1 MTKFVRLITAALAVA
16 VLSAAAVSGLYAASR
31 AVLSGRAPVTFTA
44 MPSGGRPDDETL
56 SDQQDTLNNAGF
68 NVSVNEDGVVLMAS
82 NVSSLWGDPQTYHDN
97 LIEAGILSYRL
108 YEGTR
113 CERAETLTVVLDLS
127 DYYFQTLGGSCFDGL
142 AYAMLGNAYGM
153 NGAVTFDIDVGIFAA
168 DGTPA
173 RTAEGRVLGGGQ
185 SVVDGREYSTYAL
198 EIILPDIGEDVMT
211 FDVNSLNFQNSGAP
225 DTLTLDIAAMS
236 LVYGPDAPK
245 RLVIQPGAAGQWAYG
260 QPLHIHFVGR
270 TEDQLQYALARA
282 LEGAGNFD
290 MTYLNRGTAFSC
302 EVFAADSG
310 RQATLRAGVTKT
322 KTGSYGTGAAEIR
335 LDVFGGQGAAETAD
349 RIAVLDLCHWLAYA
363 NTQVDVSGYDLVLR
377 HVKRTDN
384 GFDRDGA
391 GTVTYG
397 NADADGLHEATCTH
411 SGVIGYFAAGR
422 RLYDAGRNPIV

>member
-16 VLSAAAVSGLYAASR
+16 VLSAAAISGLYAASR

-44 MPSGGRPDDETL
+44 MPSGGRPDDGTL
-56 SDQQDTLNNAGF
+56 SDQRDTLNNAGF
-68 NVSVNEDGVVLMAS
+68 NVSVEDGVVLMA
-82 NVSSLWGDPQTYHDN
+82 NNFESLSKDPQIYHDN

-108 YEGTR
+108 YEGMR

-153 NGAVTFDIDVGIFAA
+153 NGAVTFDIEVGIFAA

-173 RTAEGRVLGGGQ
+173 GKAKGLVSGGGQ

-211 FDVNSLNFQNSGAP
+211 FDVNSLNFNNSGAP
-225 DTLTLDIAAMS
+225 DALTLDITRMS

-245 RLVIQPGAAGQWAYG
+245 RLVIEPGAAGQWTEG
-260 QPLHIHFVGR
+260 QPLHIHFVGG
-270 TEDQLQYALARA
+270 TEDQLQYALARS

-290 MTYLNRGTAFSC
+290 MTYMERGDAFSC
-302 EVFAADSG
+302 EVFAAEG
-310 RQATLRAGVTKT
+310 GQTVLRAGVTKT
-322 KTGSYGTGAAEIR
+322 KTGNYTTTETRI
-335 LDVFGGQGAAETAD
+335 DVFGPPGQGEEAD

-363 NTQVDVSGYDLVLR
+363 NTQVDVSVDLVLR

-397 NADADGLHEATCTH
+397 NADADGLHEVVCTH
-411 SGVIGYFAAGR
+411 SGVIGYFAEGR
-422 RLYDAGRNPIV
+422 RLYDAGRNPIA

>member
-1 MTKFVRLITAALAVA
+1 MTRTLRLIAAALAA
-16 VLSAAAVSGLYAASR
+16 AALLAAAVFGLYAARR
-31 AVLSGRAPVTFTA
+31 AVVSGRAPVTFTA

-56 SDQQDTLNNAGF
+56 SDQMDTLNNAGF
-68 NVSVNEDGVVLMAS
+68 NVSVNEDGVVLMA
-82 NVSSLWGDPQTYHDN
+82 NNAESLWGDVETIHAN

-113 CERAETLTVVLDLS
+113 CERTETLTVVLDLS
-127 DYYFQTLGGSCFDGL
+127 DYYFQTLGGSCLDGL
-142 AYAMLGNAYGM
+142 AYAMLGNAHGM
-153 NGAVTFDIDVGIFAA
+153 NGAVTFDIDVGLYAA

-173 RTAEGRVLGGGQ
+173 GTAEGRVSGGGR

-198 EIILPDIGEDVMT
+198 EIILPDIGGDVMT
-211 FDVNSLNFQNSGAP
+211 FDVNSLNFNNSGAP
-225 DTLTLDIAAMS
+225 DALTLDITRMS

-245 RLVIQPGAAGQWAYG
+245 RLVIEPGAAGQWTDG
-260 QPLHIHFVGR
+260 QPLHIHFVGG

-290 MTYLNRGTAFSC
+290 MTYMERGDAFSC
-302 EVFAADSG
+302 EVFAAEG
-310 RQATLRAGVTKT
+310 GGQALRAGVTKT
-322 KTGSYGTGAAEIR
+322 KTGNYTTTETRI
-335 LDVFGGQGAAETAD
+335 DVFGPPGQGEEAD

>member
-16 VLSAAAVSGLYAASR
+16 VLSAAAISGLYAASR

-44 MPSGGRPDDETL
+44 MPSGGRPDDGTL
-56 SDQQDTLNNAGF
+56 SDQRDTLNNAGF
-68 NVSVNEDGVVLMAS
+68 NVSVEDGVVLMA
-82 NVSSLWGDPQTYHDN
+82 NNFESLSKDPQIYHDN

-108 YEGTR
+108 YEGMR

-127 DYYFQTLGGSCFDGL
+127 DYYFQTLGGSCLDGL
-142 AYAMLGNAYGM
+142 AYAMLGNAHGM
-153 NGAVTFDIDVGIFAA
+153 NGAVTFDIDVGLYAA

-173 RTAEGRVLGGGQ
+173 GTAEGRVSGGGR

-198 EIILPDIGEDVMT
+198 ELILPDIGGDVMT
-211 FDVNSLNFQNSGAP
+211 FDVNSLNFNNSGAP
-225 DTLTLDIAAMS
+225 DALTLDITRMS

-245 RLVIQPGAAGQWAYG
+245 RLVIEPGAAGQWTEG
-260 QPLHIHFVGR
+260 QPLHIHFVGG
-270 TEDQLQYALARA
+270 TEDQLQYALARS

-290 MTYLNRGTAFSC
+290 MTYMERGDAFSC
-302 EVFAADSG
+302 EVFAAEG
-310 RQATLRAGVTKT
+310 GQTVLRAGVTKT
-322 KTGSYGTGAAEIR
+322 KTGNYTTTETRI
-335 LDVFGGQGAAETAD
+335 DVFGPPGQGEEAD

-397 NADADGLHEATCTH
+397 NADADGLHEVTCTH

>member
-1 MTKFVRLITAALAVA
+1 MTKFVRLITAALAA
-16 VLSAAAVSGLYAASR
+16 AALLAAAVFGLYAARR
-31 AVLSGRAPVTFTA
+31 AVVSGRAPVTFTA
-44 MPSGGRPDDETL
+44 VPSGGRPDDETL
-56 SDQQDTLNNAGF
+56 SGQMDTLNNAGF

-82 NVSSLWGDPQTYHDN
+82 NVESLWGDVETIHAN

-127 DYYFQTLGGSCFDGL
+127 AFYFQTLGGSCFDGL

-153 NGAVTFDIDVGIFAA
+153 NGAVTFDIDVGLYAA

-173 RTAEGRVLGGGQ
+173 GTAEGRVSGGGR

-198 EIILPDIGEDVMT
+198 ELVLPDIGEDVMT
-211 FDVNSLNFQNSGAP
+211 FDVNSLNFNNSGAP
-225 DTLTLDIAAMS
+225 DTLTLDITAMP

-245 RLVIQPGAAGQWAYG
+245 RLIIEQGAAGTWGDG

-290 MTYLNRGTAFSC
+290 MTYLDRGTAFSC
-302 EVFAADSG
+302 EVFAAEG
-310 RQATLRAGVTKT
+310 GQALRAGVTKT
-322 KTGSYGTGAAEIR
+322 KTGSYGTTAAETR
-335 LDVFGGQGAAETAD
+335 LDVFGLPGREEAAD

-363 NTQVDVSGYDLVLR
+363 NTQVDVSGYGLALR

-397 NADADGLHEATCTH
+397 NADADGLHEVVCTH

>member
-16 VLSAAAVSGLYAASR
+16 VLSAAAISGLYAASR

-44 MPSGGRPDDETL
+44 MPSGGRPDDGTL
-56 SDQQDTLNNAGF
+56 SDQRDTLNNAGF
-68 NVSVNEDGVVLMAS
+68 NVSVEDGVVLMA
-82 NVSSLWGDPQTYHDN
+82 NNFESLSKDPQIYHDN

-108 YEGTR
+108 YEGMR

-142 AYAMLGNAYGM
+142 AYAMLGNAHGM

-173 RTAEGRVLGGGQ
+173 RTAEGQVSGGGG
-185 SVVDGREYSTYAL
+185 SVVDGRKYSTYAL

-211 FDVNSLNFQNSGAP
+211 FDVNSLNFHNSGAP

-245 RLVIQPGAAGQWAYG
+245 RLVIEQGAAGVNG

-310 RQATLRAGVTKT
+310 RQSTLRAGVTKT
-322 KTGSYGTGAAEIR
+322 KTGSYGNGAAEIR

-397 NADADGLHEATCTH
+397 NADADGLHEVTCTH

-422 RLYDAGRNPIV
+422 RLYDADRNPIV

>member
-1 MTKFVRLITAALAVA
+1 M
-16 VLSAAAVSGLYAASR
+16 
-31 AVLSGRAPVTFTA
+31 
-44 MPSGGRPDDETL
+44 SGG
-56 SDQQDTLNNAGF
+56 
-68 NVSVNEDGVVLMAS
+68 
-82 NVSSLWGDPQTYHDN
+82 
-97 LIEAGILSYRL
+97 
-108 YEGTR
+108 
-113 CERAETLTVVLDLS
+113 
-127 DYYFQTLGGSCFDGL
+127 
-142 AYAMLGNAYGM
+142 
-153 NGAVTFDIDVGIFAA
+153 
-168 DGTPA
+168 
-173 RTAEGRVLGGGQ
+173 GR

-310 RQATLRAGVTKT
+310 RKTLRAGVTKT

-363 NTQVDVSGYDLVLR
+363 NTQVDVSGYDLVLC

-397 NADADGLHEATCTH
+397 NADTDGLHKVTCTH
-411 SGVIGYFAAGR
+411 SGGIGYFAAGR